1 LESGTVA
8 PATPI
13 VRAPR
18 PVQPRERIR
27 PVLRVPSPE
36 EVSQIGRLRSIDPAS
51 LQLSVDRGLLW
62 TCTSVQ
68 YGECFLVTDQ
78 TGRNDRVRRLD
89 GQPIKPGVKAI
100 CTPGSEAAWPIGISE
115 AEDFEAIA
123 LTEGEGDFLAAFGF
137 IQAYGADHVAPVCM
151 GGASVAI
158 SPEAIKMF
166 SGKRVRIFMQA
177 DNAGEKARDKWVQQI
192 FNVART
198 IDSFDFAGYHQS
210 NGDVVTD
217 LGDLLRIHPDCF
229 EKHRDEIEN
238 IMKF

>member
-1 LESGTVA
+1 MYA
-8 PATPI
+8 
-13 VRAPR
+13 
-18 PVQPRERIR
+18 
-27 PVLRVPSPE
+27 
-36 EVSQIGRLRSIDPAS
+36 
-51 LQLSVDRGLLW
+51 
-62 TCTSVQ
+62 C
-68 YGECFLVTDQ
+68 ECFVVTDK

-89 GQPIKPGVKAI
+89 GKPIKPDVKGL
-100 CTPGSEAAWPIGISE
+100 CTPGSEAAWPIGITE

-137 IQAYGADHVAPVCM
+137 IHSYGADHVAPVCM

-177 DNAGEKARDKWVQQI
+177 DKAGEKARDKWVQQI
-192 FNVART
+192 FRVART
-198 IDSFDFAGYHQS
+198 IDSFDLAGYYQS

-217 LGDLLRIHPDCF
+217 LNDLLRINPSCF
-229 EKHRDEIEN
+229 EQHREEVGN